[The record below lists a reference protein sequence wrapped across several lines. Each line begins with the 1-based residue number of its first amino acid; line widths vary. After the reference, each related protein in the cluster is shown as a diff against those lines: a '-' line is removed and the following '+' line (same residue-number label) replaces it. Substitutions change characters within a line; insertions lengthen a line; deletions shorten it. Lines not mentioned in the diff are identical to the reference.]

1 MRYYLAG
8 PFFNPLERENITK
21 AIKILKDR
29 NLDLFI
35 PMDHKIEDGEN
46 LPNQVWG
53 QKVFEMDRDA
63 IYDCDAVI
71 ALYYGLYSDSG
82 TAFEIGFAHS
92 LNKPIIVVHCNNTY
106 ESSLMIVNSATANLE
121 NIDSLKNYDFNTLTS
136 TNFISHKPQK

>member
-1 MRYYLAG
+1 MKFYLAG
-8 PFFNPLERENITK
+8 PFFNSIERENISK
-21 AIKILKDR
+21 AISILESR

-46 LPNQVWG
+46 LPNDVWG
-53 QKVFEMDRDA
+53 LKVFEMDRDA
-63 IYDCDAVI
+63 IYECDAVI

-92 LNKPIIVVHCNNTY
+92 LNKPIIVVHCNNSN

-121 NIDSLKNYDFNTLTS
+121 SIDSLKTYDFNS
-136 TNFISHKPQK
+136 FAKTNFISHKPQK